1 MNFTT
6 ILILCNVHLQGK
18 HQRIQLDAE
27 SLKLHHSYFV
37 AHTGVCIS
45 FLPEQQKYYEKLT
58 HPFYFI
64 S

>member
-6 ILILCNVHLQGK
+6 ILILRNVHLQGK
-18 HQRIQLDAE
+18 PKSIQLDAE
-27 SLKLHHSYFV
+27 SLKLHHSYSV
-37 AHTGVCIS
+37 AHMGACMS
-45 FLPEQQKYYEKLT
+45 FLPEQRKYYEKLT